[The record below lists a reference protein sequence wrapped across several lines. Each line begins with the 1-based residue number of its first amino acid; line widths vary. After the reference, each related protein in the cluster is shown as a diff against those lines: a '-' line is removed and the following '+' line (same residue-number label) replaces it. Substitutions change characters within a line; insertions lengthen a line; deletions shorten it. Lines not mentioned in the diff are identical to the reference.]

1 MISKDLSD
9 FCQNFNQNMN
19 NQQQKWLY
27 LSLLSLVWGSSFIL
41 MKKALLGVTPI
52 QLGALRM
59 IFTAIFLL
67 SVAFPSLKKIK
78 KKHYKYIVY
87 TSLTGT
93 FIPGFLFAFAITTID
108 SSIVAILNSLTPFN
122 TLIFGA
128 TIFGFVLKRSQ
139 LYGILI
145 GLVGTLILILNGAA
159 LNPNQNYWYAF
170 LIIIG
175 SIGYALNANMIK
187 KYLNDLDALAITT
200 GNFLLLLVPA
210 TIVLGFTDFFDTFDF
225 KDEVLLQSLGYLL
238 ILSIVGTG
246 IAKTIYNKLV
256 QISDPVFSSSVT
268 YLIPLVAIFWGVLD
282 GEKLSLLQIF
292 AGVVILLGV
301 YLVNKKK

>member
-1 MISKDLSD
+1 
-9 FCQNFNQNMN
+9 MN

-27 LSLLSLVWGSSFIL
+27 LTLLSLVWGSSFIL

-59 IFTAIFLL
+59 IFTSIFLL
-67 SVAFPSLKKIK
+67 LVAFPSLKKIK
-78 KKHYKYIVY
+78 KKHYKYIVF
-87 TSLTGT
+87 TSIAGT
-93 FIPGFLFAFAITTID
+93 FVPGFLFAFAITTID
-108 SSIVAILNSLTPFN
+108 SSIVSILNSLTPFN

-128 TIFGFVLKRSQ
+128 IVFGFGFKRTQ

-145 GLVGTLILILNGAA
+145 GLIGTLILILKGAA
-159 LNPNQNYWYAF
+159 LNPDQNYWYAF
-170 LIIIG
+170 LIIIA
-175 SIGYALNANMIK
+175 SIGYAFNANMVK
-187 KYLNDLDALAITT
+187 KYLNDLNALSIVT
-200 GNFLLLLVPA
+200 GNFLLLIVPA
-210 TIVLGFTDFFDTFDF
+210 FIVLSFTDFFKNFDF
-225 KDEVLLQSLGYLL
+225 NNKILMQSLGYLA

-256 QISDPVFSSSVT
+256 HISDPVFSSSVT

-282 GEKLSLLQIF
+282 GEKLSPLQIF
-292 AGVVILLGV
+292 AGVIILFGV

>member
-1 MISKDLSD
+1 
-9 FCQNFNQNMN
+9 MN

-27 LSLLSLVWGSSFIL
+27 LVLLSLVWGSSFIL

-67 SVAFPSLKKIK
+67 AVAPKSLKKIQ

-87 TSLTGT
+87 TALTGT

-108 SSIVAILNSLTPFN
+108 SSIVSILNSLTPFN

-128 TIFGFVLKRSQ
+128 LFFGFAFKRTQ

-145 GLVGTLILILNGAA
+145 GLVGTLILILKGAA
-159 LNPNQNYWYAF
+159 LNPNQNYWYAL
-170 LIIIG
+170 LIIVA
-175 SIGYALNANMIK
+175 SVGYAFNANMVK
-187 KYLNDLDALAITT
+187 KYLDDLNALSIVT
-200 GNFLLLLVPA
+200 GNFLLLIIPA
-210 TIVLGFTDFFDTFDF
+210 TIVLAFTDFFTTFSF
-225 KDEVLLQSLGYLL
+225 KDEVLMQSLGYLA

-256 QISDPVFSSSVT
+256 HISDPVFSSSVT
-268 YLIPLVAIFWGVLD
+268 YLIPIVAIFWGLLD
-282 GEKLSLLQIF
+282 GEALSPLQIF
-292 AGVVILLGV
+292 AGVIILLGV
-301 YLVNKKK
+301 YLVNKTK